1 MINSQLLDYIKESLA
16 KGAGQEQIS
25 EVLITAGWS
34 KADVL
39 EAFKPTLQKI
49 NPVASSAPISP
60 KIAAT
65 PVTPITPITPITPKT
80 TTTPVTPTN
89 ANFSKPAPAAE
100 ASPFVS
106 KLTELKAGQKTT
118 AIPDIKVKQ
127 SALSLNHKK
136 LLSSY
141 FNQKNKVLIVVLITG
156 ISILST
162 AVFAAISYYRS
173 SQKNVPAAEV
183 KNEVKVVTPAAEVE
197 TTTTEPLNN
206 SSSIADNL
214 DLNENSTSTSLE
226 VSTSTIDQATS
237 TTIVT
242 AGTTPSDIDS
252 DNDGLSDEN
261 ELIYGTD
268 NKNPDTDGDGY
279 LDGAEVS
286 SGYNPRGPGKLI
298 K

>member
-49 NPVASSAPISP
+49 NPVASSAPITP
-60 KIAAT
+60 KIATAPAASITPKT
-65 PVTPITPITPITPKT
+65 PVTPI
-80 TTTPVTPTN
+80 TPTN
-89 ANFSKPAPAAE
+89 ANFSKPAPIT
-100 ASPFVS
+100 SPFAS
-106 KLTELKAGQKTT
+106 KLTELKAGQKTA
-118 AIPDIKVKQ
+118 AIPDIKVKE
-127 SALSLNHKK
+127 SALGLNHKK

-141 FNQKNKVLIVVLITG
+141 FNRKNKVLIIVLITG

-183 KNEVKVVTPAAEVE
+183 KNEVKVVTPATEVE
-197 TTTTEPLNN
+197 TTTTEPVNN
-206 SSSIADNL
+206 SSSTTDTL
-214 DLNENSTSTSLE
+214 DFNENSASPSLE
-226 VSTSTIDQATS
+226 ISTSTIDQATS
-237 TTIVT
+237 TDVV
-242 AGTTPSDIDS
+242 ASTTSSDIDS

>member
-25 EVLITAGWS
+25 EVLITAGWP

-49 NPVASSAPISP
+49 NPATSSAPIIP
-60 KIAAT
+60 K
-65 PVTPITPITPITPKT
+65 TPITPAAPITPKV
-80 TTTPVTPTN
+80 TTTPIAPTN
-89 ANFSKPAPAAE
+89 ANFSKPAPAT
-100 ASPFVS
+100 SPFAS

-118 AIPDIKVKQ
+118 AITDIKVKQ
-127 SALSLNHKK
+127 SALSSNHKK

-141 FNQKNKVLIVVLITG
+141 FNRKNKVLIIVLITG

-162 AVFAAISYYRS
+162 AAFAAVSYYRS

-183 KNEVKVVTPAAEVE
+183 KNEVKVATPAAEVE

-206 SSSIADNL
+206 SSSTADTL
-214 DLNENSTSTSLE
+214 DLNENSTSPSLE
-226 VSTSTIDQATS
+226 ISTSTIDQATRTDVVAS
-237 TTIVT
+237 TTS
-242 AGTTPSDIDS
+242 SDSDS

-279 LDGAEVS
+279 LDGAEVN